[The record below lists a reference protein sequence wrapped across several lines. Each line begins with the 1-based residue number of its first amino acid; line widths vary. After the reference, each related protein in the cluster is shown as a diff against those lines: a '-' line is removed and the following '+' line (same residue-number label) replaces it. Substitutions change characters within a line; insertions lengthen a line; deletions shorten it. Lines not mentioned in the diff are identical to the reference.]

1 MKNSKGFNKGFNLIS
16 VIVIICITSIVS
28 AVTAGIIVTNNYN
41 LSYSDLSSD
50 KDLSD
55 FIKAYSN
62 IVNNYYEDVD
72 KEKMLDSA
80 LNAMLNYLGDNYTTY
95 LTEDQRKSLEE
106 SLQGT
111 YKGIGIEIDKDRII
125 TKVIKNGP
133 AEEAGLQVGDKFI
146 SVDGTNLNETDGT
159 AVGVLIRSTDKK
171 AVDVVIERNGE
182 ELTFNVKIGTI
193 EEPAI
198 TYEIKDNNIGYI
210 QISKFSRPLTS
221 QMESALKDLEAN
233 GMSKLIID
241 LRNNSGGYLDS
252 AETTASLFLKK
263 GKLIYSLEDKNSKE
277 DYYDQTETSRNY
289 PIVVLINN
297 NSASSAEILAAALK
311 DSYGA
316 VLVGQTSYGKGKV
329 QQTYDM
335 EDGSMAKF
343 TSARWLRPNGD
354 CIDKKGINPDFEVA
368 QTTQT
373 DENGQEVTIDTQLAK
388 ALEVIGAM

>member
-1 MKNSKGFNKGFNLIS
+1 MKNSKGFNLIS
-16 VIVIICITSIVS
+16 VIIIICITSVVS

-41 LSYSDLSSD
+41 LSYSDLSND
-50 KDLSD
+50 KELTD

-95 LTEDQRKSLEE
+95 LTDEQRKALEE

-111 YKGIGIEIDKDRII
+111 YQGIGVEINKDRVI
-125 TKVIKNGP
+125 TKVTKNGP
-133 AEEAGLQVGDKFI
+133 AEAAGLQAGDKFMSI
-146 SVDGTNLNETDGT
+146 DGTKLNDTDGN
-159 AVGVLIRSTDKK
+159 AVGLLIRGTDKK
-171 AVDVVIERNGE
+171 AVDIVVDRNGE

-198 TYEIKDNNIGYI
+198 VYGMQENNIGYI

-221 QMESALKDLEAN
+221 QMENALKELEAN
-233 GMSKLIID
+233 GMEKLIID
-241 LRNNSGGYLDS
+241 LRNNTGGYLDS

-277 DYYDQTETSRNY
+277 DYYDQTETSRDY

-335 EDGSMAKF
+335 KDGGMAKF
-343 TSARWLRPNGD
+343 TSARWLRPTGD
-354 CIDKKGINPDFEVA
+354 CIDKKGIKPDFEVA

-373 DENGQEVTIDTQLAK
+373 NENGEEIIIDTQLVK

>member
-1 MKNSKGFNKGFNLIS
+1 MKNSKGFNLIS
-16 VIVIICITSIVS
+16 VIIIICITSVVS

-41 LSYSDLSSD
+41 LSYSDLSND
-50 KDLSD
+50 KELTD

-95 LTEDQRKSLEE
+95 LTDEQRKALEE

-111 YKGIGIEIDKDRII
+111 YQGIGVEINKDRVI
-125 TKVIKNGP
+125 TKVTKNGP
-133 AEEAGLQVGDKFI
+133 AEAAGLQAGDKFMSI
-146 SVDGTNLNETDGT
+146 DGTKLNDTDGN
-159 AVGVLIRSTDKK
+159 AVGLLIRGTDKK
-171 AVDVVIERNGE
+171 AVDIVVDRNGE
-182 ELTFNVKIGTI
+182 ELTFNVKISTI

-198 TYEIKDNNIGYI
+198 VYGMQENNIGYI

-221 QMESALKDLEAN
+221 QMENALKELEAN
-233 GMSKLIID
+233 EMEKLIID
-241 LRNNSGGYLDS
+241 LRNNTGGYLDS

-277 DYYDQTETSRNY
+277 DYYDQTETSRDY

-335 EDGSMAKF
+335 KDGSMAKF
-343 TSARWLRPNGD
+343 TSARWLRPTGD
-354 CIDKKGINPDFEVA
+354 CIDKKGIKPDFEVA

-373 DENGQEVTIDTQLAK
+373 NENGEEIIIDTQLVK

>member
-1 MKNSKGFNKGFNLIS
+1 MKNSKGFNLIS
-16 VIVIICITSIVS
+16 VIIIICITSVVS

-41 LSYSDLSSD
+41 LSYSDLSND
-50 KDLSD
+50 KELTD

-95 LTEDQRKSLEE
+95 LTDEQRKALEE

-111 YKGIGIEIDKDRII
+111 YQGIGVEINKDRVI
-125 TKVIKNGP
+125 TKVTKNGP
-133 AEEAGLQVGDKFI
+133 AEAAGLQAGDKFMSI
-146 SVDGTNLNETDGT
+146 DGTKLNDTDGN
-159 AVGVLIRSTDKK
+159 AVGLLIRGTDKK
-171 AVDVVIERNGE
+171 AVDIVVDRNGE

-198 TYEIKDNNIGYI
+198 VYGIQENNIGYI

-221 QMESALKDLEAN
+221 QMENALKELEAN
-233 GMSKLIID
+233 GMEKLIID
-241 LRNNSGGYLDS
+241 LRNNTGGYLDS

-277 DYYDQTETSRNY
+277 DYYDQTETSRDY

-335 EDGSMAKF
+335 KDGSMAKF
-343 TSARWLRPNGD
+343 TSARWLRPTGD
-354 CIDKKGINPDFEVA
+354 CIDKKGIKPDFEVA

-373 DENGQEVTIDTQLAK
+373 DENGEEIIIDTQLVK

>member
-1 MKNSKGFNKGFNLIS
+1 MKNSKGFNLIS
-16 VIVIICITSIVS
+16 VIIIICITSVVS

-41 LSYSDLSSD
+41 LSYSDLSND
-50 KDLSD
+50 KELTD

-95 LTEDQRKSLEE
+95 LTDEQRKALEE

-111 YKGIGIEIDKDRII
+111 YQGIGVEINKDRVI
-125 TKVIKNGP
+125 TKVTKNGP
-133 AEEAGLQVGDKFI
+133 AEAAGLQAGDKFMSI
-146 SVDGTNLNETDGT
+146 DGTKLNDTDGN
-159 AVGVLIRSTDKK
+159 AVGLLIRGTDKK
-171 AVDVVIERNGE
+171 AVDIVVDRNGE

-198 TYEIKDNNIGYI
+198 VYGMQENNIGYI

-221 QMESALKDLEAN
+221 QMETALKELEAN
-233 GMSKLIID
+233 GMEKLIID
-241 LRNNSGGYLDS
+241 LRNNTGGYLDS
-252 AETTASLFLKK
+252 AETTASLFLEK

-277 DYYDQTETSRNY
+277 DYYDQTETSRDY

-335 EDGSMAKF
+335 KDGSMAKF
-343 TSARWLRPNGD
+343 TSARWLRPTGD
-354 CIDKKGINPDFEVA
+354 CIDKKGIKPDFEVA

-373 DENGQEVTIDTQLAK
+373 NENGEEIIIDTQLVK

>member
-1 MKNSKGFNKGFNLIS
+1 MKNSKGFNLIS
-16 VIVIICITSIVS
+16 VIIIICVTSVVS

-41 LSYSDLSSD
+41 LSYSDLSND
-50 KDLSD
+50 KELTD

-62 IVNNYYEDVD
+62 IVNNYYENVD

-95 LTEDQRKSLEE
+95 LTDEQRKALEE

-111 YKGIGIEIDKDRII
+111 YQGIGVEINKDRVI
-125 TKVIKNGP
+125 TKVTKNGP
-133 AEEAGLQVGDKFI
+133 AEAAGLQAGDKFMSI
-146 SVDGTNLNETDGT
+146 DGTKLNDTDGN
-159 AVGVLIRSTDKK
+159 AVGLLIRGTDKK
-171 AVDVVIERNGE
+171 VVDIVVDRNGE

-198 TYEIKDNNIGYI
+198 GYEMKENNIGYI

-221 QMESALKDLEAN
+221 QMENALKELEAN
-233 GMSKLIID
+233 GMEKLIID
-241 LRNNSGGYLDS
+241 LRNNTGGYLDS

-263 GKLIYSLEDKNSKE
+263 GKLIYSLEDKKSKE
-277 DYYDQTETSRNY
+277 DYYDQTETSRDY

-343 TSARWLRPNGD
+343 TSARWLRPTGD
-354 CIDKKGINPDFEVA
+354 CIDKKGIKPDFEMA

-373 DENGQEVTIDTQLAK
+373 NENGEEIIIDTQLIK

>member
-1 MKNSKGFNKGFNLIS
+1 MKNSKGFNLIS
-16 VIVIICITSIVS
+16 VIIIICVTSVVS

-41 LSYSDLSSD
+41 LSYSDLSND
-50 KDLSD
+50 KELTD

-62 IVNNYYEDVD
+62 IVNNYYENVD

-95 LTEDQRKSLEE
+95 LTDEQRKALEE

-111 YKGIGIEIDKDRII
+111 YQGIGVEINKDRVI
-125 TKVIKNGP
+125 TKVTKNGP
-133 AEEAGLQVGDKFI
+133 AEAAGLQAGDKFMSI
-146 SVDGTNLNETDGT
+146 DGTKLNDTDGN
-159 AVGVLIRSTDKK
+159 AVGLLIRGTDKK
-171 AVDVVIERNGE
+171 VVDIVVDRNGE

-198 TYEIKDNNIGYI
+198 GYEMKENNIGYI

-221 QMESALKDLEAN
+221 QMENALKELEAN
-233 GMSKLIID
+233 GMEKLIID
-241 LRNNSGGYLDS
+241 LRNNTGGYLDS

-263 GKLIYSLEDKNSKE
+263 GKLIYSLEDKKSKE
-277 DYYDQTETSRNY
+277 DYYDQTETSRDY

-343 TSARWLRPNGD
+343 TSARWLRPTGD
-354 CIDKKGINPDFEVA
+354 CIDKKGIKPDFEVS

-373 DENGQEVTIDTQLAK
+373 NENGEEIIIDTQLVK

>member
-1 MKNSKGFNKGFNLIS
+1 MKNSKGFNLIS
-16 VIVIICITSIVS
+16 VIIIICITSVVS

-41 LSYSDLSSD
+41 LSYSDLSND
-50 KDLSD
+50 KELTD

-95 LTEDQRKSLEE
+95 LTDEQRKALEE

-111 YKGIGIEIDKDRII
+111 YQGIGVEINKDRVI
-125 TKVIKNGP
+125 TKVTKNGP
-133 AEEAGLQVGDKFI
+133 AEAAGLQAGDKFMSI
-146 SVDGTNLNETDGT
+146 DGTKLNDTDGN
-159 AVGVLIRSTDKK
+159 AVGLLIRGTNKK
-171 AVDVVIERNGE
+171 AVDIIVDRNGE

-198 TYEIKDNNIGYI
+198 AYGMQENNIGYI

-221 QMESALKDLEAN
+221 QMENALKELEAN
-233 GMSKLIID
+233 GMEKLIID
-241 LRNNSGGYLDS
+241 LRNNTGGYLDS

-277 DYYDQTETSRNY
+277 DYYDQTETSRDY

-335 EDGSMAKF
+335 KDGSMAKF
-343 TSARWLRPNGD
+343 TSARWLRPTGD
-354 CIDKKGINPDFEVA
+354 CIDKKGIKPDFEVA

-373 DENGQEVTIDTQLAK
+373 DENGEEIIIDTQLVK

>member
-1 MKNSKGFNKGFNLIS
+1 MKNSKGFNLIS
-16 VIVIICITSIVS
+16 VIIIICITSVVS

-41 LSYSDLSSD
+41 LSYSDLSND
-50 KDLSD
+50 KELTD

-95 LTEDQRKSLEE
+95 LTDEQRKALEE

-111 YKGIGIEIDKDRII
+111 YQGIGVEINKDRVI
-125 TKVIKNGP
+125 TKVTKNGP
-133 AEEAGLQVGDKFI
+133 AEAAGLQAGDKFMSI
-146 SVDGTNLNETDGT
+146 DGTKLNDTDGN
-159 AVGVLIRSTDKK
+159 AVGLLIRGTDKK
-171 AVDVVIERNGE
+171 AVDIVVDRNGE

-198 TYEIKDNNIGYI
+198 VYGMQENNIGYI

-221 QMESALKDLEAN
+221 QMENALKELEAN
-233 GMSKLIID
+233 GMEKLIID
-241 LRNNSGGYLDS
+241 LRNNTGGYLDS

-277 DYYDQTETSRNY
+277 DYYDQTETSRDY

-335 EDGSMAKF
+335 KDGSMAKF
-343 TSARWLRPNGD
+343 TSARWLRPTGD
-354 CIDKKGINPDFEVA
+354 CIDKKGIKPDFEVA
-368 QTTQT
+368 QTKQT
-373 DENGQEVTIDTQLAK
+373 DENGEEIIIDTQLVK

>member
-1 MKNSKGFNKGFNLIS
+1 MKNSKGFNLIS
-16 VIVIICITSIVS
+16 VIIIICITSVVS

-41 LSYSDLSSD
+41 LSYRDLSND
-50 KDLSD
+50 KELTD

-95 LTEDQRKSLEE
+95 LTDEQRKALEE

-111 YKGIGIEIDKDRII
+111 YQGIGVEINKDRVI
-125 TKVIKNGP
+125 TKVTKNGP
-133 AEEAGLQVGDKFI
+133 AEAAGLQAGDRFMI
-146 SVDGTNLNETDGT
+146 VDGTKLNDTDGT
-159 AVGVLIRSTDKK
+159 AVGVLIRGTEKES
-171 AVDVVIERNGE
+171 VDIVVDRNGE

-193 EEPAI
+193 EEPAV
-198 TYEIKDNNIGYI
+198 TYEIKENNIGYI

-221 QMESALKDLEAN
+221 QMETALRELETN
-233 GMSKLIID
+233 GMEKLIID
-241 LRNNSGGYLDS
+241 LRNNTGGYLDS

-277 DYYDQTETSRNY
+277 DYYDQTETSRDY
-289 PIVVLINN
+289 PIVILINN

-343 TSARWLRPNGD
+343 TSARWLRPTGD
-354 CIDKKGINPDFEVA
+354 CIDQKGIKPDFEVS
-368 QTTQT
+368 QTTQK
-373 DENGQEVTIDTQLAK
+373 DENGEELIVDTQLVK

>member
-1 MKNSKGFNKGFNLIS
+1 MKNSKGFNLIS
-16 VIVIICITSIVS
+16 VIIIICITSVVS

-41 LSYSDLSSD
+41 LSYSDLSND
-50 KDLSD
+50 KELSD

-62 IVNNYYEDVD
+62 IVNNYYENVD

-95 LTEDQRKSLEE
+95 LTDEQRKALEE

-111 YKGIGIEIDKDRII
+111 YQGIGVEINKDRVI
-125 TKVIKNGP
+125 TKVTKNGP
-133 AEEAGLQVGDKFI
+133 AEAAGLQAGDKFMSI
-146 SVDGTNLNETDGT
+146 DGTKLNDTDGN
-159 AVGVLIRSTDKK
+159 AVGLLIRGTNKK
-171 AVDVVIERNGE
+171 AVDIIVDRNGE

-198 TYEIKDNNIGYI
+198 GYKMKENNIGYI

-221 QMESALKDLEAN
+221 QMENALKELEAN
-233 GMSKLIID
+233 GMEKLIID
-241 LRNNSGGYLDS
+241 LRNNTGGYLDS

-263 GKLIYSLEDKNSKE
+263 GKLIYSLEDKKSKE
-277 DYYDQTETSRNY
+277 DYYDQTETSRDY

-343 TSARWLRPNGD
+343 TSARWLRPTGD
-354 CIDKKGINPDFEVA
+354 CIDKKGIKPDFEVA

-373 DENGQEVTIDTQLAK
+373 NENGEEIIIDTQLVK

>member
-1 MKNSKGFNKGFNLIS
+1 MKNSKGFNLIS
-16 VIVIICITSIVS
+16 VIIIICITSVVS

-41 LSYSDLSSD
+41 LSYSDLSND
-50 KDLSD
+50 KELAD

-62 IVNNYYEDVD
+62 IVNNYYENVD

-95 LTEDQRKSLEE
+95 LTDEQRKALEE

-111 YKGIGIEIDKDRII
+111 YQGIGVEINKDRVI
-125 TKVIKNGP
+125 TKVTKNGP
-133 AEEAGLQVGDKFI
+133 AEAAGLQAGDRFMI
-146 SVDGTNLNETDGT
+146 VDGTKLNDTDGT
-159 AVGVLIRSTDKK
+159 AVGVLIRGTEKK
-171 AVDVVIERNGE
+171 SVDIVVDRNGE

-193 EEPAI
+193 EEPAV
-198 TYEIKDNNIGYI
+198 TYEMKESNIGYI

-221 QMESALKDLEAN
+221 QMETALRELEAN
-233 GMSKLIID
+233 GMEKLIID
-241 LRNNSGGYLDS
+241 LRNNTGGYLDS

-277 DYYDQTETSRNY
+277 DYYDQTETSRDY
-289 PIVVLINN
+289 PIVILINN

-343 TSARWLRPNGD
+343 TSARWLRPTGD
-354 CIDKKGINPDFEVA
+354 CIDQKGIKPDFEVS
-368 QTTQT
+368 QTTQK
-373 DENGQEVTIDTQLAK
+373 DENGEELIVDTQLVK

>member
-1 MKNSKGFNKGFNLIS
+1 MKNSKGFNLIS
-16 VIVIICITSIVS
+16 VIIIICITSVVS

-41 LSYSDLSSD
+41 LSYSDLSND
-50 KDLSD
+50 KELTD

-95 LTEDQRKSLEE
+95 LTDEQRKALEE

-111 YKGIGIEIDKDRII
+111 YQGIGVEIDKDRVI
-125 TKVIKNGP
+125 TKVTKNGP
-133 AEEAGLQVGDKFI
+133 AEVAGLQVGDKFMSI
-146 SVDGTNLNETDGT
+146 DGTKLNDTDGN
-159 AVGVLIRSTDKK
+159 AVGLLIRGSDKE
-171 AVDVVIERNGE
+171 AVDIVVDRNGE

-198 TYEIKDNNIGYI
+198 GYEMKENNIGYI

-221 QMESALKDLEAN
+221 QMENALKELEAN
-233 GMSKLIID
+233 GMEKLVID
-241 LRNNSGGYLDS
+241 LRNNTGGYLDS

-263 GKLIYSLEDKNSKE
+263 GKLIYSLEDKKSKE
-277 DYYDQTETSRNY
+277 DYYDQTETSRDY

-335 EDGSMAKF
+335 KDGSMAKF
-343 TSARWLRPNGD
+343 TSARWLRPTGD
-354 CIDKKGINPDFEVA
+354 CIDKKGIKPDFEVA

-373 DENGQEVTIDTQLAK
+373 DENGEEIIIDTQLVK
-388 ALEVIGAM
+388 ALELIGAM

>member
-1 MKNSKGFNKGFNLIS
+1 MKNSKGFNLIS
-16 VIVIICITSIVS
+16 VIIIICITSVVS

-41 LSYSDLSSD
+41 LSYSDLSND
-50 KDLSD
+50 KELTD

-62 IVNNYYEDVD
+62 IVNNYYENVD

-95 LTEDQRKSLEE
+95 LTDEQRKALEE

-111 YKGIGIEIDKDRII
+111 YQGIGVEINKDRVI
-125 TKVIKNGP
+125 TKVTKNGP
-133 AEEAGLQVGDKFI
+133 AEAAGLQAGDKFMSI
-146 SVDGTNLNETDGT
+146 DGTKLNDTDGN
-159 AVGVLIRSTDKK
+159 AVGLLIRGTDKK
-171 AVDVVIERNGE
+171 AVDIIVDRNGE

-198 TYEIKDNNIGYI
+198 GYKMKENNIGYI

-221 QMESALKDLEAN
+221 QMENALKELEAN
-233 GMSKLIID
+233 GMEKLIID
-241 LRNNSGGYLDS
+241 LRNNTGGYLDS

-263 GKLIYSLEDKNSKE
+263 GKLIYSLEDKKSKE
-277 DYYDQTETSRNY
+277 DYYDQTETSRDY

-343 TSARWLRPNGD
+343 TSARWLRPTGD
-354 CIDKKGINPDFEVA
+354 CIDKKGIKPDFEVA

-373 DENGQEVTIDTQLAK
+373 NENGEEIIIDTQLVK
-388 ALEVIGAM
+388 ALEVIRAM

>member
-1 MKNSKGFNKGFNLIS
+1 MKNSKGFNLIS
-16 VIVIICITSIVS
+16 VIIIICITSVVS

-41 LSYSDLSSD
+41 LSYSDLSND
-50 KDLSD
+50 KELTD

-95 LTEDQRKSLEE
+95 LTDEQRKALEE

-111 YKGIGIEIDKDRII
+111 YQGIGVEINKDRVI
-125 TKVIKNGP
+125 TKVTKNGP
-133 AEEAGLQVGDKFI
+133 AEAAGLQAGDKFMSI
-146 SVDGTNLNETDGT
+146 DGTKLNDTDGN
-159 AVGVLIRSTDKK
+159 AVGLLIRGTDKK
-171 AVDVVIERNGE
+171 AVDIVVDRNGE

-198 TYEIKDNNIGYI
+198 VYGMQENNIGYI

-221 QMESALKDLEAN
+221 QMENALKELEAN
-233 GMSKLIID
+233 GMEKLIID
-241 LRNNSGGYLDS
+241 LRNNTGGYLDS

-277 DYYDQTETSRNY
+277 DYYDQTETSRDY

-335 EDGSMAKF
+335 KDGSMAKF
-343 TSARWLRPNGD
+343 TSARWLRPTGD
-354 CIDKKGINPDFEVA
+354 CIDKKGIKPDFEVA

-373 DENGQEVTIDTQLAK
+373 NENGEEIIIDTQLIK

>member
-1 MKNSKGFNKGFNLIS
+1 MKNSKGFNLIS
-16 VIVIICITSIVS
+16 VIIILCITSVVS

-41 LSYSDLSSD
+41 LSYSDLSND
-50 KDLSD
+50 KELSD

-62 IVNNYYEDVD
+62 IVNNYYENVD

-95 LTEDQRKSLEE
+95 LTDEQRKALEE

-111 YKGIGIEIDKDRII
+111 YQGIGVEINKDRVI
-125 TKVIKNGP
+125 TKVTKNGP
-133 AEEAGLQVGDKFI
+133 AEAAGLQAGDKFMSI
-146 SVDGTNLNETDGT
+146 DGTKLNDTDGN
-159 AVGVLIRSTDKK
+159 AVGLLIRGTDKK
-171 AVDVVIERNGE
+171 AVDIIVDRNGE

-198 TYEIKDNNIGYI
+198 GYEMKENNIGYI

-221 QMESALKDLEAN
+221 QMENALKELEAN
-233 GMSKLIID
+233 GMEKLIID
-241 LRNNSGGYLDS
+241 LRNNTGGYLDS

-263 GKLIYSLEDKNSKE
+263 GKLIYSLEDKKSKE
-277 DYYDQTETSRNY
+277 DYYDQTETSRDY

-343 TSARWLRPNGD
+343 TSARWLRPTGD
-354 CIDKKGINPDFEVA
+354 CIDKKGIKPDFEVS

-373 DENGQEVTIDTQLAK
+373 NENGEEIIIDTQLVK

>member
-1 MKNSKGFNKGFNLIS
+1 MKNSKGFNLIS
-16 VIVIICITSIVS
+16 VIIIICITSVVS

-41 LSYSDLSSD
+41 LSYSDLSND
-50 KDLSD
+50 KELTD

-95 LTEDQRKSLEE
+95 LTDEQRKALEE

-111 YKGIGIEIDKDRII
+111 YQGIGVEINKDRVI
-125 TKVIKNGP
+125 TKVTKNGP
-133 AEEAGLQVGDKFI
+133 AEAVGLQTGDKFMSI
-146 SVDGTNLNETDGT
+146 DGTKLNDTDGN
-159 AVGVLIRSTDKK
+159 AVGLLIRGTDKK
-171 AVDVVIERNGE
+171 AVDIVVDRNGE

-198 TYEIKDNNIGYI
+198 VYGMQENNIGYI

-221 QMESALKDLEAN
+221 QMETALKELEAN
-233 GMSKLIID
+233 GMEKLIID
-241 LRNNSGGYLDS
+241 LRNNTGGYLDS
-252 AETTASLFLKK
+252 AETTASLFLEK
-263 GKLIYSLEDKNSKE
+263 GKLIYSLEDKKSKE
-277 DYYDQTETSRNY
+277 DYYDQTETSRDY

-343 TSARWLRPNGD
+343 TSARWLRPTGD
-354 CIDKKGINPDFEVA
+354 CIDKKGIKPDFEVA

-373 DENGQEVTIDTQLAK
+373 NENGEEIIIDTQLVK

>member
-1 MKNSKGFNKGFNLIS
+1 MKNSKGFNLIS
-16 VIVIICITSIVS
+16 VIIIICITSVVS

-41 LSYSDLSSD
+41 LSYSDLSND
-50 KDLSD
+50 KELTD

-95 LTEDQRKSLEE
+95 LTDEQRKALEE

-111 YKGIGIEIDKDRII
+111 YQGIGVEINKDRVI
-125 TKVIKNGP
+125 TKVTKNGP
-133 AEEAGLQVGDKFI
+133 AEAAGLQAGDKFMSI
-146 SVDGTNLNETDGT
+146 DGTKLNDTDGN
-159 AVGVLIRSTDKK
+159 AVGLLIRGTDKK
-171 AVDVVIERNGE
+171 AVDIVVDRNGE

-198 TYEIKDNNIGYI
+198 VYGMQENNIGYI

-221 QMESALKDLEAN
+221 QMENALKELETN
-233 GMSKLIID
+233 GMEKLIID
-241 LRNNSGGYLDS
+241 LRNNTGGYLDS

-277 DYYDQTETSRNY
+277 DYYDQTETSRDY

-335 EDGSMAKF
+335 KDGSMAKF
-343 TSARWLRPNGD
+343 TSARWLRPTGD
-354 CIDKKGINPDFEVA
+354 CIDKKGIKPDFEVA

-373 DENGQEVTIDTQLAK
+373 NENGEEIIIDTQLVK

>member
-1 MKNSKGFNKGFNLIS
+1 MKNSKGFNLIS
-16 VIVIICITSIVS
+16 VIIIICITSVVS

-41 LSYSDLSSD
+41 LSYSDLSND
-50 KDLSD
+50 KELTD

-95 LTEDQRKSLEE
+95 LTDEQRKALEE

-111 YKGIGIEIDKDRII
+111 YQGIGVEINKDRVI
-125 TKVIKNGP
+125 TKVTKNGP
-133 AEEAGLQVGDKFI
+133 AEAAGLQAGDKFMSI
-146 SVDGTNLNETDGT
+146 DGTKLNDTDGN
-159 AVGVLIRSTDKK
+159 AVGLLIRGTDKK
-171 AVDVVIERNGE
+171 AVDIVVDRNGE

-198 TYEIKDNNIGYI
+198 VYGMQENNIGYI

-221 QMESALKDLEAN
+221 QMENALKELEAN
-233 GMSKLIID
+233 GMEKLIID
-241 LRNNSGGYLDS
+241 LRNNTGGYLDS

-263 GKLIYSLEDKNSKE
+263 GKLIYSLEDKKSKE
-277 DYYDQTETSRNY
+277 DYYDQTETSKDY

-335 EDGSMAKF
+335 KDGSMAKF
-343 TSARWLRPNGD
+343 TSARWLRPTGD
-354 CIDKKGINPDFEVA
+354 CIDKKGIKPDFEVA

-373 DENGQEVTIDTQLAK
+373 NENGEEIIIDTQLVK

>member
-1 MKNSKGFNKGFNLIS
+1 MKNSKGFNLIS
-16 VIVIICITSIVS
+16 VIIIICITSVVS

-41 LSYSDLSSD
+41 LSYSDLSND
-50 KDLSD
+50 KELTD

-95 LTEDQRKSLEE
+95 LTDEQRKALEE

-111 YKGIGIEIDKDRII
+111 YQGIGVEINKDRVI
-125 TKVIKNGP
+125 TKVTKNGP
-133 AEEAGLQVGDKFI
+133 AEAAGLQAGDKFMSI
-146 SVDGTNLNETDGT
+146 DGTKLNDTDGN
-159 AVGVLIRSTDKK
+159 AVGLLIRGTDKK
-171 AVDVVIERNGE
+171 AVDIVVDRNGE

-198 TYEIKDNNIGYI
+198 VYGMQENNIGYI

-221 QMESALKDLEAN
+221 QMENALKELEAN
-233 GMSKLIID
+233 GMEKLIID
-241 LRNNSGGYLDS
+241 LRNNTGGYLDS

-263 GKLIYSLEDKNSKE
+263 GKLLYSLEDKNSKE
-277 DYYDQTETSRNY
+277 DYYDQTETSRDY

-335 EDGSMAKF
+335 KDGSMAKF
-343 TSARWLRPNGD
+343 TSARWLRPTGD
-354 CIDKKGINPDFEVA
+354 CIDKKGIKPDFEVA

-373 DENGQEVTIDTQLAK
+373 NENGEEIIIDTQLVK

>member
-1 MKNSKGFNKGFNLIS
+1 MKNSKGFNLIS
-16 VIVIICITSIVS
+16 VIIIICITSVVS

-41 LSYSDLSSD
+41 LSYSDLSND
-50 KDLSD
+50 KKLTD

-95 LTEDQRKSLEE
+95 LTDEQRKALEE

-111 YKGIGIEIDKDRII
+111 YQGIGVEINKDRVI
-125 TKVIKNGP
+125 TKVTKNGP
-133 AEEAGLQVGDKFI
+133 AEAAGLQAGDKFMSI
-146 SVDGTNLNETDGT
+146 DGTKLNDTDGN
-159 AVGVLIRSTDKK
+159 AVGLLIRGTDKK
-171 AVDVVIERNGE
+171 AVDIVVDRNGE

-198 TYEIKDNNIGYI
+198 VYGMQENNIGYI

-221 QMESALKDLEAN
+221 QMENALKELEAN
-233 GMSKLIID
+233 GMEKLIID
-241 LRNNSGGYLDS
+241 LRNNTGGYLDS

-277 DYYDQTETSRNY
+277 DYYDQTETSRDY

-335 EDGSMAKF
+335 KDGSMAKF
-343 TSARWLRPNGD
+343 TSARWLRPTGD
-354 CIDKKGINPDFEVA
+354 CIDKKGIKPDFEVA

-373 DENGQEVTIDTQLAK
+373 DENGEEIIIDTQLVK

>member
-1 MKNSKGFNKGFNLIS
+1 MKNIKGFNLIS
-16 VIVIICITSIVS
+16 VIIIICITSVVS
-28 AVTAGIIVTNNYN
+28 AMTAGIIVTNNYN
-41 LSYSDLSSD
+41 LSYSDLSND
-50 KDLSD
+50 KELAD

-95 LTEDQRKSLEE
+95 LTDEQRKALEE

-111 YKGIGIEIDKDRII
+111 YQGIGVEINKERVI
-125 TKVIKNGP
+125 TKVTKNGP
-133 AEEAGLQVGDKFI
+133 AETAGLQAGDKFMSI
-146 SVDGTNLNETDGT
+146 DGTKLNDTDGN
-159 AVGVLIRSTDKK
+159 AVGLLIRGTDKK
-171 AVDVVIERNGE
+171 AVDIVVDRNGE

-198 TYEIKDNNIGYI
+198 AYEMKENNIGYI

-221 QMESALKDLEAN
+221 QMENALKELEAS
-233 GMSKLIID
+233 GMEKLIID
-241 LRNNSGGYLDS
+241 LRNNTGGYLDS

-263 GKLIYSLEDKNSKE
+263 GKLIYSLEDKKSKE
-277 DYYDQTETSRNY
+277 DYYDQTETSRDY

-343 TSARWLRPNGD
+343 TSARWLRPTGD
-354 CIDKKGINPDFEVA
+354 CIDKKGIKPDFEVA

-373 DENGQEVTIDTQLAK
+373 DENGEEIIVDTQLVK

>member
-1 MKNSKGFNKGFNLIS
+1 MKNSKGFNLIS
-16 VIVIICITSIVS
+16 VIIIICITSVVS
-28 AVTAGIIVTNNYN
+28 AITAGIIVTNNYN
-41 LSYSDLSSD
+41 LSYSDLSND
-50 KDLSD
+50 KELSD

-80 LNAMLNYLGDNYTTY
+80 LNAMLKYLGDNYTTY
-95 LTEDQRKSLEE
+95 LTDEQRKALEE

-111 YKGIGIEIDKDRII
+111 YQGIGVEINKDRVI
-125 TKVIKNGP
+125 TKVTKNGP
-133 AEEAGLQVGDKFI
+133 AEAAGLQAGDKFMSI
-146 SVDGTNLNETDGT
+146 DGTKLNDTDGN
-159 AVGVLIRSTDKK
+159 AVGLLIRGTNKK
-171 AVDVVIERNGE
+171 AVDIIVDRNGE

-198 TYEIKDNNIGYI
+198 AYGMQENNIGYI

-221 QMESALKDLEAN
+221 QMETALKELEAN
-233 GMSKLIID
+233 GMEKLIID
-241 LRNNSGGYLDS
+241 LRNNTGGYLDS

-263 GKLIYSLEDKNSKE
+263 GKLIYSLEDKKSKE

-335 EDGSMAKF
+335 QDGSMAKF
-343 TSARWLRPNGD
+343 TSAKWLRPTGD
-354 CIDKKGINPDFEVA
+354 CIDKKGIKPDFEVE

-373 DENGQEVTIDTQLAK
+373 NENGEEIIIDTQLIK

>member
-1 MKNSKGFNKGFNLIS
+1 MKNSKGFNLIS
-16 VIVIICITSIVS
+16 VIIIICVTSVVS

-41 LSYSDLSSD
+41 LSYSDLSND
-50 KDLSD
+50 KELTD

-62 IVNNYYEDVD
+62 IVNNYYENVD

-95 LTEDQRKSLEE
+95 LTDEQRKALEE

-111 YKGIGIEIDKDRII
+111 YQGIGVEINKDRVI
-125 TKVIKNGP
+125 TKVTKNGP
-133 AEEAGLQVGDKFI
+133 AEAAGLQAGDKFMSI
-146 SVDGTNLNETDGT
+146 DGTKLNDTDGN
-159 AVGVLIRSTDKK
+159 AVGLLIRGTDKK
-171 AVDVVIERNGE
+171 AVDIVVDRNGE

-198 TYEIKDNNIGYI
+198 EYEMKENNIGYI

-221 QMESALKDLEAN
+221 QMENALKELEAN
-233 GMSKLIID
+233 GMEKLIID
-241 LRNNSGGYLDS
+241 LRNNTGGYLDS

-263 GKLIYSLEDKNSKE
+263 GKLIYSLEDKKSKE
-277 DYYDQTETSRNY
+277 DYYDQTETSRDY

-343 TSARWLRPNGD
+343 TSARWLRPTGD
-354 CIDKKGINPDFEVA
+354 CIDKKGIKPDFEMA

-373 DENGQEVTIDTQLAK
+373 NENGEEIIIDTQLIK
-388 ALEVIGAM
+388 AIEVIGAM

>member
-1 MKNSKGFNKGFNLIS
+1 MKSSKGFNLIS
-16 VIVIICITSIVS
+16 VIIIICITSVVS

-41 LSYSDLSSD
+41 LSYSDISND
-50 KDLSD
+50 KELSD
-55 FIKAYSN
+55 FLKAYSN
-62 IVNNYYEDVD
+62 IVNNYYEDID
-72 KEKMLDSA
+72 KDKMLDSA

-95 LTEDQRKSLEE
+95 LTDEQRKALEE

-111 YKGIGIEIDKDRII
+111 YKGIGVEINKERVI
-125 TKVIKNGP
+125 TKVTKNGP
-133 AEEAGLQVGDKFI
+133 AEMAGLQAGDRFMSI
-146 SVDGTNLNETDGT
+146 DGTKLNDTDGN
-159 AVGVLIRSTDKK
+159 AVGVLIRGTDKE
-171 AVDVVIERNGE
+171 AVDIIVNRNGE
-182 ELTFNVKIGTI
+182 ELSFNVKIGTI

-198 TYEIKDNNIGYI
+198 TYEMKENNIGYI

-221 QMESALKDLEAN
+221 QMENALKELESS
-233 GMSKLIID
+233 GMKKLIID
-241 LRNNSGGYLDS
+241 LRNNTGGYLDS
-252 AETTASLFLKK
+252 AETTANLFLKK
-263 GKLIYSLEDKNSKE
+263 GKLIYSLEDKKSKE
-277 DYYDQTETSRNY
+277 DYYDQTDTYRDY
-289 PIVVLINN
+289 PVVVLINS

-343 TSARWLRPNGD
+343 TSAKWLRPTGD
-354 CIDKKGINPDFEVA
+354 CIDKKGIKPDFEVA

-373 DENGQEVTIDTQLAK
+373 DENGEELIIDTQLVK

>member
-1 MKNSKGFNKGFNLIS
+1 MKNSKGFNLIS
-16 VIVIICITSIVS
+16 VIIIICITSVVS

-41 LSYSDLSSD
+41 LSYSDLSND
-50 KDLSD
+50 KELTD

-95 LTEDQRKSLEE
+95 LTDEQRKALEE

-111 YKGIGIEIDKDRII
+111 YQGIGVEINKDRVI
-125 TKVIKNGP
+125 TKVTKNGP
-133 AEEAGLQVGDKFI
+133 AEAAGLQAGDKFMSI
-146 SVDGTNLNETDGT
+146 DGTKLNDTDGN
-159 AVGVLIRSTDKK
+159 AVGLLIRGTNKK
-171 AVDVVIERNGE
+171 AVDIVVDRNGE

-198 TYEIKDNNIGYI
+198 VYGMQENNIGYI

-221 QMESALKDLEAN
+221 QMENALKELEAN
-233 GMSKLIID
+233 GMEKLIID
-241 LRNNSGGYLDS
+241 LRNNTGGYLDS

-277 DYYDQTETSRNY
+277 DYYDQTETSRDY

-335 EDGSMAKF
+335 KDGSMAKF
-343 TSARWLRPNGD
+343 TSARWLRPTGD
-354 CIDKKGINPDFEVA
+354 CIDKKGIKPDFEVA

-373 DENGQEVTIDTQLAK
+373 NENGEEIIIDTQLVK

>member
-1 MKNSKGFNKGFNLIS
+1 MKNSKGFNLIS
-16 VIVIICITSIVS
+16 VIIIICITSVVS

-41 LSYSDLSSD
+41 LSYSDLSND
-50 KDLSD
+50 KELTD

-95 LTEDQRKSLEE
+95 LTDEQRKALEE

-111 YKGIGIEIDKDRII
+111 YQGIGVEINKDRVI
-125 TKVIKNGP
+125 TKVTKNGP
-133 AEEAGLQVGDKFI
+133 AEAAGLQAGDKFMSI
-146 SVDGTNLNETDGT
+146 DGTKLNDTDGN
-159 AVGVLIRSTDKK
+159 AVGLLIRGTDKK
-171 AVDVVIERNGE
+171 AVDIVVDRNGE

-198 TYEIKDNNIGYI
+198 VYGMQENNIGYI

-221 QMESALKDLEAN
+221 QMENALKELEAN
-233 GMSKLIID
+233 GMEKLIID
-241 LRNNSGGYLDS
+241 LRNNTGGYLDS
-252 AETTASLFLKK
+252 AETTASLFLEK
-263 GKLIYSLEDKNSKE
+263 GKLIYSLEDKKSKE
-277 DYYDQTETSRNY
+277 DYYDQTETSRDY

-335 EDGSMAKF
+335 KDGSMAKF
-343 TSARWLRPNGD
+343 TSARWLRPTGD
-354 CIDKKGINPDFEVA
+354 CIDKKGIKPDFEVA

-373 DENGQEVTIDTQLAK
+373 NENGEEIIIDTQLVK

>member
-1 MKNSKGFNKGFNLIS
+1 MKNSKGFNLIS
-16 VIVIICITSIVS
+16 VIIIICITSVVS

-41 LSYSDLSSD
+41 LSYSDLSND
-50 KDLSD
+50 KELTD

-95 LTEDQRKSLEE
+95 LTDEQRKALEE

-111 YKGIGIEIDKDRII
+111 YQGIGVEINKDRVI
-125 TKVIKNGP
+125 TKVTKNGP
-133 AEEAGLQVGDKFI
+133 AEAAGLQAGDKFMSI
-146 SVDGTNLNETDGT
+146 DGTKLNDTDGN
-159 AVGVLIRSTDKK
+159 AVGLLIRGTNKK
-171 AVDVVIERNGE
+171 AVDIIVDRNGE

-198 TYEIKDNNIGYI
+198 VYGMQENNIGYI

-221 QMESALKDLEAN
+221 QMENALKELEAN
-233 GMSKLIID
+233 GMEKLIID
-241 LRNNSGGYLDS
+241 LRNNTGGYLDS

-277 DYYDQTETSRNY
+277 DYYDQTETSRDY

-335 EDGSMAKF
+335 KDGSMAKF
-343 TSARWLRPNGD
+343 TSARWLRPTGD
-354 CIDKKGINPDFEVA
+354 CIDKKGIKPDFEVA

-373 DENGQEVTIDTQLAK
+373 DENGEEIIIDTQLVK

>member
-1 MKNSKGFNKGFNLIS
+1 MKNSKGFNLIS
-16 VIVIICITSIVS
+16 VIIIICITSVVS

-41 LSYSDLSSD
+41 LSYSDLSND
-50 KDLSD
+50 KELTD

-95 LTEDQRKSLEE
+95 LTDEQRKALEE

-111 YKGIGIEIDKDRII
+111 YQGIGVEINKDRVI
-125 TKVIKNGP
+125 TKVTKNGP
-133 AEEAGLQVGDKFI
+133 AEAAGLQAGDKFMSI
-146 SVDGTNLNETDGT
+146 DGTKLNDTDGN
-159 AVGVLIRSTDKK
+159 AVGLLIRGTDKK
-171 AVDVVIERNGE
+171 AVDIVVDRNGE

-198 TYEIKDNNIGYI
+198 VYGMQENNIGYI

-221 QMESALKDLEAN
+221 QMENALKELEVN
-233 GMSKLIID
+233 GMEKLIID
-241 LRNNSGGYLDS
+241 LKNNTGGYLDS

-277 DYYDQTETSRNY
+277 DYYDQTETSRDY

-335 EDGSMAKF
+335 KDGSMAKF
-343 TSARWLRPNGD
+343 TSARWLRPTGD
-354 CIDKKGINPDFEVA
+354 CIDKKGIKPDFEVA

-373 DENGQEVTIDTQLAK
+373 NENGEEIIIDTQLVK

>member
-1 MKNSKGFNKGFNLIS
+1 MKNSKGFNLIS
-16 VIVIICITSIVS
+16 VIIIICITSVVS

-41 LSYSDLSSD
+41 LSYSDLSND
-50 KDLSD
+50 KELTD

-95 LTEDQRKSLEE
+95 LTDEQRKALEE

-111 YKGIGIEIDKDRII
+111 YQGIGVEINKDRVI
-125 TKVIKNGP
+125 TKVTKNGP
-133 AEEAGLQVGDKFI
+133 AEAAGLQAGDKFMSI
-146 SVDGTNLNETDGT
+146 DGTKLNDTDGN
-159 AVGVLIRSTDKK
+159 AVGLLIRGTNKK
-171 AVDVVIERNGE
+171 TVDIIVDRNGE

-198 TYEIKDNNIGYI
+198 VYGMRENNIGYI

-221 QMESALKDLEAN
+221 QMENALKELEAN
-233 GMSKLIID
+233 GMEKLIID
-241 LRNNSGGYLDS
+241 LRNNTGGYLDS

-277 DYYDQTETSRNY
+277 DYYDQTETSRDY

-335 EDGSMAKF
+335 KDGSMAKF
-343 TSARWLRPNGD
+343 TSARWLRPTGD
-354 CIDKKGINPDFEVA
+354 CIDKKGIKPDFEVA

-373 DENGQEVTIDTQLAK
+373 DENGEEIIIDTQLVK

>member
-1 MKNSKGFNKGFNLIS
+1 MKNSKGFNLIS
-16 VIVIICITSIVS
+16 VIIIICITSVVS

-41 LSYSDLSSD
+41 LSYSDLSND
-50 KDLSD
+50 KELSD

-62 IVNNYYEDVD
+62 IVNNYYENVD

-95 LTEDQRKSLEE
+95 LTDEQRKALEE

-111 YKGIGIEIDKDRII
+111 YQGIGVEINKDRVI
-125 TKVIKNGP
+125 TKVTKNGP
-133 AEEAGLQVGDKFI
+133 AEAAGLQAGDKFLSI
-146 SVDGTNLNETDGT
+146 DGTKLNDTDGN
-159 AVGVLIRSTDKK
+159 AVGLLIRGTNKK
-171 AVDVVIERNGE
+171 AVDIIVDRNGE

-198 TYEIKDNNIGYI
+198 GYEMKENNIGYI

-221 QMESALKDLEAN
+221 QMENALKELEAN
-233 GMSKLIID
+233 GMEKLIID
-241 LRNNSGGYLDS
+241 LRNNTGGYLDS

-263 GKLIYSLEDKNSKE
+263 GKLIYSLEDKKSKE
-277 DYYDQTETSRNY
+277 DYYDQTESSRDY

-343 TSARWLRPNGD
+343 TSARWLRPTGD
-354 CIDKKGINPDFEVA
+354 CIDKKGIKPDFEVA

-373 DENGQEVTIDTQLAK
+373 NENGEEIIIDTQLVK

>member
-1 MKNSKGFNKGFNLIS
+1 MKNSKGFNLIS
-16 VIVIICITSIVS
+16 VIIIICITSVVS

-41 LSYSDLSSD
+41 LSYSDLSND
-50 KDLSD
+50 KELTD

-95 LTEDQRKSLEE
+95 LTDEQRKALEE

-111 YKGIGIEIDKDRII
+111 YQGIGVEINKDRVI
-125 TKVIKNGP
+125 TKVTKNGP
-133 AEEAGLQVGDKFI
+133 AEAAGLQAGDKFMSI
-146 SVDGTNLNETDGT
+146 DGTKLNDTDGN
-159 AVGVLIRSTDKK
+159 AVGLLIRGTNKK
-171 AVDVVIERNGE
+171 AVDIIVDRNGE

-198 TYEIKDNNIGYI
+198 VYGMQENNIGYI

-221 QMESALKDLEAN
+221 QMENALKELEAN
-233 GMSKLIID
+233 GMEKLIID
-241 LRNNSGGYLDS
+241 LRNNTGGYLDS

-277 DYYDQTETSRNY
+277 DYYDQTETSRDY

-335 EDGSMAKF
+335 KDGSMAKF
-343 TSARWLRPNGD
+343 TSARWLRPTGD
-354 CIDKKGINPDFEVA
+354 CIDKKGIKPDFEVA

-373 DENGQEVTIDTQLAK
+373 NENGEEIIIDTQLVK

>member
-1 MKNSKGFNKGFNLIS
+1 MKNSKGFNLIS
-16 VIVIICITSIVS
+16 VIIIICITSVVS
-28 AVTAGIIVTNNYN
+28 AITAGIIVTNNYN
-41 LSYSDLSSD
+41 LSYSDLSND
-50 KDLSD
+50 KELSD

-80 LNAMLNYLGDNYTTY
+80 LNAMLKYLGDNYTTY
-95 LTEDQRKSLEE
+95 LTDEQRKALEE

-111 YKGIGIEIDKDRII
+111 YQGIGVEINKDRVI
-125 TKVIKNGP
+125 TKVTKNGP
-133 AEEAGLQVGDKFI
+133 AEAAGLQAGDKFMSI
-146 SVDGTNLNETDGT
+146 DGTKLNDTDGN
-159 AVGVLIRSTDKK
+159 AVGLLIRGTDKK
-171 AVDVVIERNGE
+171 AVDIVVDRNGE

-198 TYEIKDNNIGYI
+198 GYEMKENNIGYI

-221 QMESALKDLEAN
+221 QMENALKELEAN
-233 GMSKLIID
+233 GMEKLIID
-241 LRNNSGGYLDS
+241 LRNNTGGYLDS

-263 GKLIYSLEDKNSKE
+263 GKLIYSLEDKKSKE
-277 DYYDQTETSRNY
+277 DYYDQTETSRDY

-343 TSARWLRPNGD
+343 TSARWLRPTGD
-354 CIDKKGINPDFEVA
+354 CIDKKGIKPDFEMA

-373 DENGQEVTIDTQLAK
+373 NENGEEIIIDTQLIK

>member
-1 MKNSKGFNKGFNLIS
+1 MKNSKGFNLIS
-16 VIVIICITSIVS
+16 VIIIICITSVVS
-28 AVTAGIIVTNNYN
+28 AITAGIIVTNNYN
-41 LSYSDLSSD
+41 LSYSDLSND
-50 KDLSD
+50 KELAD

-62 IVNNYYEDVD
+62 IVNNYYENVD

-95 LTEDQRKSLEE
+95 LTDEQRKALEE

-111 YKGIGIEIDKDRII
+111 YQGIGVEINKDRVI
-125 TKVIKNGP
+125 TKVTKNGP
-133 AEEAGLQVGDKFI
+133 AEAAGLQAGDKFMI
-146 SVDGTNLNETDGT
+146 VDGTKLNDTDGT
-159 AVGVLIRSTDKK
+159 AVGVLIRGTEKES
-171 AVDVVIERNGE
+171 VDIVVDRNGE

-193 EEPAI
+193 EEPAV
-198 TYEIKDNNIGYI
+198 TYEIKENNIGYI

-221 QMESALKDLEAN
+221 QMETALRELETN
-233 GMSKLIID
+233 GMEKLIID
-241 LRNNSGGYLDS
+241 LRNNTGGYLDS

-277 DYYDQTETSRNY
+277 DYYDQTETSRDY
-289 PIVVLINN
+289 PIVILINN

-343 TSARWLRPNGD
+343 TSARWLRPTGD
-354 CIDKKGINPDFEVA
+354 CIDQKGIKPDFEVS
-368 QTTQT
+368 QTTQK
-373 DENGQEVTIDTQLAK
+373 DENGEELIVDTQLVK

>member
-1 MKNSKGFNKGFNLIS
+1 MKNSKGFNLIS
-16 VIVIICITSIVS
+16 VIIIICITSIVS

-41 LSYSDLSSD
+41 LSYSDLSND
-50 KDLSD
+50 KELAD

-95 LTEDQRKSLEE
+95 LTDEQRKALEE

-111 YKGIGIEIDKDRII
+111 YQGIGVEINKDRVI
-125 TKVIKNGP
+125 TKVTKNGP
-133 AEEAGLQVGDKFI
+133 AEAAGLQAGDKFMSI
-146 SVDGTNLNETDGT
+146 DGTKLNDTDGN
-159 AVGVLIRSTDKK
+159 AVGALIRGTDKK
-171 AVDVVIERNGE
+171 NVDIVVDRNGE

-198 TYEIKDNNIGYI
+198 GYEMKENNIGYI

-221 QMESALKDLEAN
+221 QMETALKELEAS
-233 GMSKLIID
+233 GVEKLIID
-241 LRNNSGGYLDS
+241 LRNNTGGYLDS

-277 DYYDQTETSRNY
+277 DYYDQTETSRDY

-316 VLVGQTSYGKGKV
+316 VLVGLTSYGKGKV

-343 TSARWLRPNGD
+343 TSARWLRPTGD
-354 CIDKKGINPDFEVA
+354 CIDKKGIKPDFEVA

-373 DENGQEVTIDTQLAK
+373 DENGEEIIVDTQLEK

>member
-1 MKNSKGFNKGFNLIS
+1 MKNSKGFNLIS
-16 VIVIICITSIVS
+16 VIIIICITSVVS
-28 AVTAGIIVTNNYN
+28 AITAGIIVTNNYN
-41 LSYSDLSSD
+41 LSYSDLSND
-50 KDLSD
+50 KELSD

-62 IVNNYYEDVD
+62 IVNNYYENVD

-95 LTEDQRKSLEE
+95 LTDEQRKALEE

-111 YKGIGIEIDKDRII
+111 YQGIGVEINKDRVI
-125 TKVIKNGP
+125 TKVTKNGP
-133 AEEAGLQVGDKFI
+133 AEAAGLQAGDKFMSI
-146 SVDGTNLNETDGT
+146 DGTKLNDTDGN
-159 AVGVLIRSTDKK
+159 AVGLLIRGTDKK
-171 AVDVVIERNGE
+171 AVDIIVNRNGE

-198 TYEIKDNNIGYI
+198 GYEMKENNIGYI

-221 QMESALKDLEAN
+221 QMENALKELEAN
-233 GMSKLIID
+233 GMEKLIID
-241 LRNNSGGYLDS
+241 LRNNTGGYLDS

-263 GKLIYSLEDKNSKE
+263 GKLIYSLEDKKSKE
-277 DYYDQTETSRNY
+277 DYYDQTETSRDY

-343 TSARWLRPNGD
+343 TSARWLRPTGD
-354 CIDKKGINPDFEVA
+354 CIDKKGIKPDFEVA

-373 DENGQEVTIDTQLAK
+373 NENGEEIIIDTQLVK